1 MALVRLEY
9 LCELRDKNGR
19 LPRRQEAEFE
29 TTSAGTPAL
38 VTKAELQR
46 LEYDCLGG
54 NPTLSILKPRPCRV
68 RVKFESISHCWE
80 SMEHPDPHGFQLNSI
95 IEMCPPETP
104 EQQVWIFFDFVSL
117 YQFGA
122 RTEFEETC
130 FRRALEHMH
139 VMYAHEG
146 VQVRIVDN
154 LTPDDQKKSGSA
166 VLVYSEDK
174 GAMTMVAAD
183 KLKINITPYH
193 LRGWCVAE
201 RQWAS
206 LRITLEGAVPMS
218 PDLFRERIK
227 AQDLKFTHHDDMELV
242 LTLQAKV
249 FHEKAFGTTTL
260 EVENLDEEACDVLCA
275 ALPHYKN
282 LQEIVLNRNSVTL
295 DVIKAAAKTPSKIL
309 QLETCQLEDTHAEV
323 LAQELANSETVQ
335 QIYIA
340 NNRFG
345 EKGRAAFLR
354 LSEAKPA
361 LQIHG
366 LTQEQP

>member
-1 MALVRLEY
+1 
-9 LCELRDKNGR
+9 
-19 LPRRQEAEFE
+19 
-29 TTSAGTPAL
+29 
-38 VTKAELQR
+38 
-46 LEYDCLGG
+46 
-54 NPTLSILKPRPCRV
+54 
-68 RVKFESISHCWE
+68 
-80 SMEHPDPHGFQLNSI
+80 
-95 IEMCPPETP
+95 
-104 EQQVWIFFDFVSL
+104 
-117 YQFGA
+117 
-122 RTEFEETC
+122 
-130 FRRALEHMH
+130 MH

-146 VQVRIVDN
+146 VQVRIIDD
-154 LTPDDQKKSGSA
+154 LMPDDQKHSGSA

-183 KLKINITPYH
+183 KLKINVTPYH

-206 LRITLEGAVPMS
+206 LRITLEGTVPMP

-295 DVIKAAAKTPSKIL
+295 DVIKAAAKTPAKIL

-323 LAQELANSETVQ
+323 LAQELANSEKAQ

-345 EKGRAAFLR
+345 EKGRAALLR
-354 LSEAKPA
+354 MSEAKPA
-361 LQIHG
+361 LKIHG
-366 LTQEQP
+366 LTQEPS